1 RLIISR
7 VSFRSRGE
15 RYGCHLFSGMCV
27 CITNPCRMFVVVLRL
42 FVATDPG
49 VVPKGPQPGGR
60 VMSAPLR
67 SNIAGAHVSSAGLR
81 TGGAQRLGRR
91 IVLPLALSL
100 PFGCV
105 ACSDDEPTPPS
116 ADTGTISGTVRRT
129 TGGGVSGVQVALS
142 GPVDRTT
149 TTSSSGSYSFDNL
162 EPGEYT
168 VSIDLPDGYNRPEGS
183 SASRSA
189 TVSAGRTVTVNF
201 DLVAEGA
208 EDVVVVE
215 LVGTSFS
222 PSTVTISVGQTV
234 RWVWVS

>member
-1 RLIISR
+1 
-7 VSFRSRGE
+7 
-15 RYGCHLFSGMCV
+15 
-27 CITNPCRMFVVVLRL
+27 
-42 FVATDPG
+42 
-49 VVPKGPQPGGR
+49 
-60 VMSAPLR
+60 MSAPLR

-168 VSIDLPDGYNRPEGS
+168 VSIDLPDGYNLPEGS

-201 DLVAEGA
+201 DLVAEG
-208 EDVVVVE
+208 EENVVVVE

-234 RWVWVS
+234 RWVWVSGGAHTVTPDGHSEWSSASLNQAGHTFEHTFENAGDFPYYCVPHQSAGMTGRIVVQ